1 MPADINPNAEQHN
14 KDNNSIIRKKRM
26 KKLLSKATFL
36 AGALTLSLSASA
48 FDNIYF
54 FGDSLSDTG
63 NVQYATG
70 GQYPARF
77 TNGNIVAAD
86 VVAAHYGLNA
96 TASGFVIGQNL
107 GNNYAVGGAIAIDA
121 DGDESTPDSNLPTQ
135 VNAYLASTVTAAA
148 PYPHSD
154 PAALYM
160 VVIGG
165 NDLFAAQG
173 IRATYHKTSPGLE
186 RQTIRKAS
194 KARVDAAVASVS
206 DQILKLIATGA
217 TNILVGNAPD
227 IGSVPATDYLVAS
240 LLADS
245 ENAGQERRAEKMYKL
260 STKLTARF
268 NRKLSRAIGEIE
280 TATGLDIFEWDME
293 GFTASQI
300 DDAEILGYTNTTD
313 ACAPA
318 PQGLACEGYVFADA
332 VHPTSEVHGH
342 AGNDVLSVLGE

>member
-1 MPADINPNAEQHN
+1 
-14 KDNNSIIRKKRM
+14 M
-26 KKLLSKATFL
+26 KKLLTKVTYL
-36 AGALTLSLSASA
+36 AGAMTLSLSASA

-63 NVQYATG
+63 NIEFATN

-77 TNGNIVAAD
+77 TNGSTVATD
-86 VVAAHYGLNA
+86 VVAAHYGLAA
-96 TASGFVIGQNL
+96 TASGFLIGQNL

-121 DGDESTPDSNLPTQ
+121 DGDETTPDANLPTQ
-135 VNAYLASTVTAAA
+135 VNAYLASTVTTEA
-148 PYPHSD
+148 PYPHAD

-160 VVIGG
+160 IIIGG
-165 NDLFAAQG
+165 NDLFTAQG
-173 IRATYHKTSPGLE
+173 IRATYHKTSPGIE

-194 KARVDAAVASVS
+194 KARVDAAVLGVT

-227 IGSVPATDYLVAS
+227 IGIVPSTDLLVAS

-245 ENAGQERRAEKMYKL
+245 ENKWQEHRANKMYRL
-260 STKLTARF
+260 STKLTARY

-280 TATGLDIFEWDME
+280 SATGLDIFEWDME
-293 GFTASQI
+293 GFVAGQI
-300 DDAEILGYTNTTD
+300 DDAEELGYTNTTD
-313 ACAPA
+313 ACAPV
-318 PQGLACEGYVFADA
+318 PQGLACEGFLFSDG

-342 AGNDVLSVLGE
+342 AGNDILNVLGE

>member
-1 MPADINPNAEQHN
+1 
-14 KDNNSIIRKKRM
+14 M
-26 KKLLSKATFL
+26 KKILTKVTSL
-36 AGALTLSLSASA
+36 AGAMALSLSANA

-77 TNGNIVAAD
+77 TNGNTVAAD
-86 VVAAHYGLNA
+86 VVAAHYGLA
-96 TASGFVIGQNL
+96 AAASGFLIGQNL
-107 GNNYAVGGAIAIDA
+107 GNNYAVGGAIALDA
-121 DGDESTPDSNLPTQ
+121 DGDETTPDSNLPTQ
-135 VNAYLASTVTAAA
+135 VNAYLASTASAEA

-154 PAALYM
+154 PEALYM
-160 VVIGG
+160 IVIGG

-173 IRATYHKTSPGLE
+173 IRATYHKTAPGLE

-227 IGSVPATDYLVAS
+227 IGAVPSTDYLVAS
-240 LLADS
+240 LLAES
-245 ENAGQERRAEKMYKL
+245 ETRGEERRAEKMYKL

-293 GFTASQI
+293 GFLAGQI
-300 DDAEILGYTNTTD
+300 EDAEELGYTNTED
-313 ACAPA
+313 ACAPV
-318 PQGLACEGYVFADA
+318 PQGLACEGFVFADG
-332 VHPTSEVHGH
+332 VHPTSEVHTL
-342 AGNDVLSVLGE
+342 AGADVVNVLND